1 MSRKPYVQYLQGPD
15 TKMEPQSSYD
25 LSDEEFSFRRVFPEC
40 LSERLPIHE
49 GEDTMRERQSSY
61 DWQKSAMSRK
71 HYAEYLQGEDTMRER
86 KSSFKRRVFPEC
98 LIERL
103 PIHEGPDTKMEPQSS
118 FDWIRFKI
126 NKWRDLT
133 VRPRDPAWQEM
144 VSQYKESIKRKY
156 EHRNESSFSSGERV
170 SLAALYTEP
179 VIIQKNEKGGFQN
192 ISVEEL
198 FNKLDI
204 HLYYPSSVIL
214 QGNSGSGKSFL
225 VQKIILDWASEQHYL
240 KDFNLAFYLSCEEL
254 KCISEEMNLIEL
266 LSWNCGLSPDQI
278 SEMVQKSSQRV
289 LFIIDGLDDLDELI
303 FMCDNF
309 CISSEFQR
317 APPEVIVCSLLRQ
330 QILPRSV
337 RLITTRTEVP
347 QGMFLKGP
355 QRFTEIMGFSEKG
368 VEEYFQKFFQNEELF
383 RKAYECV
390 RVNETL
396 ITACS
401 IPVICWIICT
411 VMRERFSNGA
421 DVTSVL
427 ETSTSIYV
435 DFVSTLLEHHC
446 QGLSQSVPSLLR
458 SLGQLAERGMLEQQV
473 LFDEKTVYDTIS
485 DPAGNPFLFKFL
497 LKRKIHQETMFSF
510 MHLSFQEFFTALYYV
525 LLDEEESQ
533 RKVRELLH
541 TVERGWA
548 LSCWSDRD
556 FSKADVE
563 VRHAKLLQPVILFL
577 CGLCKKE
584 WISSFFEKHNM
595 TVSVNIETHLKEWI
609 IQCSQRYQNEHMLFI
624 LHCLYELHEKSF
636 VGKVLE
642 QLASIDLSN
651 ILLKNADCWMLRFCF
666 QNCVNIG
673 KLRLNI
679 TSDNLKILQ
688 SALISCEEL
697 WLKVDHITDDTGDL
711 ISALGKGKI
720 VKELIIQEQKASQAS
735 LKKRIESF
743 CQEIVTSVKDEDV
756 MLCFR
761 FSVSSSE
768 IRPSLLISELT
779 LTCSRQEVSTVNWRI
794 FLQKLQR
801 SPSSRDSSG
810 DGFFL
815 LDVLHSVSG
824 LKKVHLQMDKLTVSW
839 IPTILSLVQAFPSLN
854 ELRTNS
860 AISFIPSDIKQC
872 LVESLTQTGWT
883 PTVWRKSVLIKRDKK
898 GFIKEDLKTIKTEN
912 IESKRAESSLG
923 QSSSGY
929 AEVFTPECVQQD
941 DEDKHKTKYRFVCP
955 HAGQFQ
961 CSLTSLVFVM
971 EGEGEVLYNIV
982 SWDPGLGQLRPAG
995 PLYNIECSAGSVS
1008 ELHFQ
1013 HCMIFS
1019 EENKDC
1025 LAVAHFTGGNVEII
1039 QPLKVTETHV
1049 IIDIRD
1055 LSIFGLIWIKT
1066 IFGFPIKG
1074 QVLLFLRPVTVK
1086 QKILNVHLLPG
1097 NVPVS
1102 EVQGWHLDKKYIE
1115 TSSKCHLFP
1124 EREYSLCCQPEDCE
1138 VQPVSEMFELDHF
1151 GPNYHP
1157 TFEVFLDVNVEEV
1170 RLGVLDKTRDGKEV
1184 WKRRRIL
1191 LTVAPSKDVEHPA
1204 HRRIPETEFV
1214 NTHRDELIQR
1224 VSSVM
1229 AIADSLLSKNMIDR
1243 EMYDEVHTEKKRTEK
1258 MRLLLDAVD
1267 SGGAAVKAEFCRLL
1281 KEKEHYLVDE
1291 LGPHL

>member
-1 MSRKPYVQYLQGPD
+1 MAEPHKPDTTIKSEFSFRSLKLATSRMRDVAYLEGPD
-15 TKMEPQSSYD
+15 TTMEPQSPVRV
-25 LSDEEFSFRRVFPEC
+25 RRVFAQ
-40 LSERLPIHE
+40 SMGFERLPV
-49 GEDTMRERQSSY
+49 T
-61 DWQKSAMSRK
+61 
-71 HYAEYLQGEDTMRER
+71 
-86 KSSFKRRVFPEC
+86 
-98 LIERL
+98 
-103 PIHEGPDTKMEPQSS
+103 EGPDTMMEPQSYHWPS
-118 FDWIRFKI
+118 YSVLKWHDWTERL
-126 NKWRDLT
+126 RE
-133 VRPRDPAWQEM
+133 RDPAWQEM
-144 VSQYKESIKRKY
+144 VFQYKESIKRKY
-156 EHRNESSFSSGERV
+156 EHMNERSFLSGERV

-179 VIIQKNEKGGFQN
+179 VIIQKNKKGSFRN

-198 FNKLDI
+198 FNKSDI
-204 HLYYPSSVIL
+204 HLRYPSNVSNIL

-225 VQKIILDWASEQHYL
+225 VQKIILDWAFEQHYL
-240 KDFNLAFYLSCEEL
+240 KEFDLVFCLRCEEL

-266 LSWNCGLSPDQI
+266 LSWNCGLSSDQI
-278 SEMVQKSSQRV
+278 SEMLQNSSQRV
-289 LFIIDGLDDLDELI
+289 LFIIDGLDDLDELR
-303 FMCDNF
+303 FMCDEF
-309 CISSEFQR
+309 CISSKFQR

-330 QILPRSV
+330 QILHRYV
-337 RLITTRTEVP
+337 LLITTRTEVSKRILLIG
-347 QGMFLKGP
+347 Q
-355 QRFTEIMGFSEKG
+355 QRFSRIVGFSEKG

-401 IPVICWIICT
+401 IPVICWIICM
-411 VMRERFSNGA
+411 VMRERFSNCA
-421 DVTSVL
+421 DMMSGL
-427 ETSTSIYV
+427 ETTTSIYV

-446 QGLSQSVPSLLR
+446 QGLSQCVPSLLR

-485 DPAGNPFLFKFL
+485 DPAGNPFLRKFL

-556 FSKADVE
+556 FSKANLE
-563 VRHAKLLQPVILFL
+563 ISMSKLLQPVILFL

-584 WISSFFEKHNM
+584 WISSFIEKHNM
-595 TVSVNIETHLKEWI
+595 TVSVNLETQLKEWI
-609 IQCSQRYQNEHMLFI
+609 NQCSQRYQNEHVLFI

-636 VGKVLE
+636 IGKVLE

-673 KLRLNI
+673 KLRLSL

-688 SALISCEEL
+688 SALCTCEEL

-711 ISALGKGKI
+711 ISALGEGKI
-720 VKELIIQEQKASQAS
+720 VKELIIQDQKSSKASH
-735 LKKRIESF
+735 KKRIKSF
-743 CQEIVTSVKDEDV
+743 CQEIIASVKDEDV

-761 FSVSSSE
+761 FSVSSSK
-768 IRPSLLISELT
+768 IRPSSLISELT
-779 LTCSRQEVSTVNWRI
+779 LTCSRPEVSTVNWRI

-801 SPSSRDSSG
+801 LPSSQVSSAE
-810 DGFFL
+810 GFFL

-824 LKKVHLQMDKLTVSW
+824 LKKVHLQIDELTVGW

-860 AISFIPSDIKQC
+860 AVSFIPFNIKQS

-883 PTVWRKSVLIKRDKK
+883 LTVWRKSVLIERDRKS
-898 GFIKEDLKTIKTEN
+898 FTEEDLKTIKTEN
-912 IESKRAESSLG
+912 TESKRAESSSG

-941 DEDKHKTKYRFVCP
+941 DEDKHKTIYRFVCP

-982 SWDPGLGQLRPAG
+982 SWDPGMDQLRPAG
-995 PLYNIECSAGSVS
+995 PLYNIDCSAGSVS
-1008 ELHFQ
+1008 QLHFQ
-1013 HCMIFS
+1013 HCVIFS

-1039 QPLKVTETHV
+1039 QPLKVSETHV

-1055 LSIFGLIWIKT
+1055 LSNFGLIWIKT
-1066 IFGFPIKG
+1066 IFGFPING
-1074 QVLLFLRPVTVK
+1074 QVLLFLRPVTVE
-1086 QKILNVHLLPG
+1086 QKILTVHLLPG

-1102 EVQGWHLDKKYIE
+1102 EVQRWHLDKKYIE

-1124 EREYSLCCQPEDCE
+1124 DREYSLCCQPEDCE
-1138 VQPVSEMFELDHF
+1138 VQPVSEMFELDNF

-1157 TFEVFLDVNVEEV
+1157 TFEVFLDVNIEEV

-1191 LTVAPSKDVEHPA
+1191 LTVAPSKGVELPA

-1214 NTHRDELIQR
+1214 NAHRDKLIER

-1229 AIADSLLSKNMIDR
+1229 AIADSLKSKDMING
-1243 EMYDEVHTEKKRTEK
+1243 EMYSKVRAAALREEK
-1258 MRLLLDAVD
+1258 MRLLLDALD

-1281 KEKEHYLVDE
+1281 KKKEHYLVNE

>member
-71 HYAEYLQGEDTMRER
+71 HYAEYLQG
-86 KSSFKRRVFPEC
+86 
-98 LIERL
+98 
-103 PIHEGPDTKMEPQSS
+103 PDTRMEPQSS
-118 FDWIRFKI
+118 Y
-126 NKWRDLT
+126 DLSDEFSF
-133 VRPRDPAWQEM
+133 VRLRRVFREHRSERLSVQKAWQEM

-214 QGNSGSGKSFL
+214 QGNSGSGKSFIS
-225 VQKIILDWASEQHYL
+225 QKIILDWASGNPYL
-240 KDFNLAFYLSCEEL
+240 RHFNLAFYLSCEEL

-278 SEMVQKSSQRV
+278 SNMLQNSTQRV
-289 LFIIDGLDDLDELI
+289 LFIIDGFDKLRFMHCEL
-303 FMCDNF
+303 
-309 CISSEFQR
+309 CISSKFQR
-317 APPEVIVCSLLRQ
+317 APPELIVCSILSK

-427 ETSTSIYV
+427 ETTTSIYI

-485 DPAGNPFLFKFL
+485 DPADNPFLFKFL

-556 FSKADVE
+556 FLKADAE
-563 VRHAKLLQPVILFL
+563 VRHANLLQPVILFL

-584 WISSFFEKHNM
+584 SISSFFEKHNI
-595 TVSVNIETHLKEWI
+595 TLPINIETQIKEWI
-609 IQCSQRYQNEHMLFI
+609 NQCSQKYQNEHMLFI
-624 LHCLYELHEKSF
+624 LHCLYELHEKNF
-636 VGKVLE
+636 IGKVLE
-642 QLASIDLSN
+642 HLVLIDLSN
-651 ILLKNADCWMLRFCF
+651 KPLKRTDCWLLKYGLKCCEHIRNLK
-666 QNCVNIG
+666 IHE
-673 KLRLNI
+673 
-679 TSDNLKILQ
+679 TSHNLKILQ
-688 SALISCEEL
+688 HEERENIGKSYHRDESSAQ
-697 WLKVDHITDDTGDL
+697 T
-711 ISALGKGKI
+711 
-720 VKELIIQEQKASQAS
+720 
-735 LKKRIESF
+735 
-743 CQEIVTSVKDEDV
+743 
-756 MLCFR
+756 
-761 FSVSSSE
+761 SSE
-768 IRPSLLISELT
+768 
-779 LTCSRQEVSTVNWRI
+779 
-794 FLQKLQR
+794 
-801 SPSSRDSSG
+801 D
-810 DGFFL
+810 
-815 LDVLHSVSG
+815 
-824 LKKVHLQMDKLTVSW
+824 
-839 IPTILSLVQAFPSLN
+839 
-854 ELRTNS
+854 
-860 AISFIPSDIKQC
+860 
-872 LVESLTQTGWT
+872 
-883 PTVWRKSVLIKRDKK
+883 
-898 GFIKEDLKTIKTEN
+898 
-912 IESKRAESSLG
+912 
-923 QSSSGY
+923 
-929 AEVFTPECVQQD
+929 AEVFTPEHIQGA
-941 DEDKHKTKYRFVCP
+941 DEDKRKNTYRFVCP
-955 HAGQFQ
+955 HAGQFE

-971 EGEGEVLYNIV
+971 ASEGELLYRVV
-982 SWDPGLGQLRPAG
+982 SWNPGLLDGLGQMKPAG
-995 PLYNIECSAGSVS
+995 PLYNIDCFNGSIS
-1008 ELHFQ
+1008 GLHLP
-1013 HCMIFS
+1013 HCEIFCG
-1019 EENKDC
+1019 KGP
-1025 LAVAHFTGGNVEII
+1025 AHGKYTHQNQFKMFT
-1039 QPLKVTETHV
+1039 
-1049 IIDIRD
+1049 
-1055 LSIFGLIWIKT
+1055 
-1066 IFGFPIKG
+1066 
-1074 QVLLFLRPVTVK
+1074 
-1086 QKILNVHLLPG
+1086 
-1097 NVPVS
+1097 
-1102 EVQGWHLDKKYIE
+1102 
-1115 TSSKCHLFP
+1115 
-1124 EREYSLCCQPEDCE
+1124 YS
-1138 VQPVSEMFELDHF
+1138 
-1151 GPNYHP
+1151 
-1157 TFEVFLDVNVEEV
+1157 
-1170 RLGVLDKTRDGKEV
+1170 RI
-1184 WKRRRIL
+1184 RIL
-1191 LTVAPSKDVEHPA
+1191 
-1204 HRRIPETEFV
+1204 
-1214 NTHRDELIQR
+1214 
-1224 VSSVM
+1224 
-1229 AIADSLLSKNMIDR
+1229 SLLSTRRI
-1243 EMYDEVHTEKKRTEK
+1243 Y
-1258 MRLLLDAVD
+1258 
-1267 SGGAAVKAEFCRLL
+1267 SAASVRD
-1281 KEKEHYLVDE
+1281 V
-1291 LGPHL
+1291 

>member
-1 MSRKPYVQYLQGPD
+1 MAEPHKPDTTIKSESSVHWHKPAMSRKPYVQYLQGPD

-71 HYAEYLQGEDTMRER
+71 HYAEYLQG
-86 KSSFKRRVFPEC
+86 
-98 LIERL
+98 
-103 PIHEGPDTKMEPQSS
+103 PDTRMEPQSS
-118 FDWIRFKI
+118 Y
-126 NKWRDLT
+126 DLSDEFSF
-133 VRPRDPAWQEM
+133 VRLRRVFREHRSERLSVQKAWQEM

-204 HLYYPSSVIL
+204 HLYYPASVIL
-214 QGNSGSGKSFL
+214 QGNSGSGKSFIS
-225 VQKIILDWASEQHYL
+225 QKIILDWASGNPYL
-240 KDFNLAFYLSCEEL
+240 RHFNLAFYLSCEEL

-278 SEMVQKSSQRV
+278 SNMLQNSTQRV
-289 LFIIDGLDDLDELI
+289 LFIIDGFDKLRFMHCEL
-303 FMCDNF
+303 
-309 CISSEFQR
+309 CISSKFQR
-317 APPEVIVCSLLRQ
+317 APPELIVCSILSK

-337 RLITTRTEVP
+337 RLITSRTEVP

-1102 EVQGWHLDKKYIE
+1102 EV
-1115 TSSKCHLFP
+1115 
-1124 EREYSLCCQPEDCE
+1124 
-1138 VQPVSEMFELDHF
+1138 
-1151 GPNYHP
+1151 
-1157 TFEVFLDVNVEEV
+1157 
-1170 RLGVLDKTRDGKEV
+1170 
-1184 WKRRRIL
+1184 
-1191 LTVAPSKDVEHPA
+1191 
-1204 HRRIPETEFV
+1204 
-1214 NTHRDELIQR
+1214 
-1224 VSSVM
+1224 
-1229 AIADSLLSKNMIDR
+1229 LLSEGIVPFFFSYVLSN
-1243 EMYDEVHTEKKRTEK
+1243 
-1258 MRLLLDAVD
+1258 
-1267 SGGAAVKAEFCRLL
+1267 VKE
-1281 KEKEHYLVDE
+1281 Y
-1291 LGPHL
+1291 

>member
-1 MSRKPYVQYLQGPD
+1 
-15 TKMEPQSSYD
+15 MEPQSSYD
-25 LSDEEFSFRRVFPEC
+25 LSDEEFSFRRVFPQ
-40 LSERLPIHE
+40 SMGFERLPV
-49 GEDTMRERQSSY
+49 RQ
-61 DWQKSAMSRK
+61 
-71 HYAEYLQGEDTMRER
+71 
-86 KSSFKRRVFPEC
+86 
-98 LIERL
+98 
-103 PIHEGPDTKMEPQSS
+103 GPDTKMEPQSS
-118 FDWIRFKI
+118 YDWPCFKVH
-126 NKWRDLT
+126 KWRDLT

-144 VSQYKESIKRKY
+144 VCQYKESIKRKY

-179 VIIQKNEKGGFQN
+179 VIIQKNKKGGFQN

-198 FNKLDI
+198 FNKSDI
-204 HLYYPSSVIL
+204 HMYYPASVIL

-225 VQKIILDWASEQHYL
+225 VQKIILDWAFEQHYL
-240 KDFNLAFYLSCEEL
+240 KEVDLVFCLSCEEL

-278 SEMVQKSSQRV
+278 SEMLQKSSQRV
-289 LFIIDGLDDLDELI
+289 LFIIDGLDDLDELR
-303 FMCDNF
+303 FMCDKF
-309 CISSEFQR
+309 CISSKFQR
-317 APPEVIVCSLLRQ
+317 APPEVIVCSLLHR
-330 QILPRSV
+330 QILLSYFL
-337 RLITTRTEVP
+337 LITTRTEVP
-347 QGMFLKGP
+347 KRMLLVGK
-355 QRFTEIMGFSEKG
+355 QRFSRIVGFSEKG

-421 DVTSVL
+421 DVMSVL

-446 QGLSQSVPSLLR
+446 QDLSQSVPSLLR

-473 LFDEKTVYDTIS
+473 LFDEKTVYGTIS
-485 DPAGNPFLFKFL
+485 DPADNPFLHKFL

-556 FSKADVE
+556 FSKADAE
-563 VRHAKLLQPVILFL
+563 VRHANLLQPVILFL

-584 WISSFFEKHNM
+584 LISSFFEKHNM
-595 TVSVNIETHLKEWI
+595 TLPINIETQIKEWI
-609 IQCSQRYQNEHMLFI
+609 NQCSQRYQNEHMLFI
-624 LHCLYELHEKSF
+624 LHCLYELHKKNF
-636 VGKVLE
+636 IGKVLK

-688 SALISCEEL
+688 SALNSCEEL

-711 ISALGKGKI
+711 ISALGEGKI
-720 VKELIIQEQKASQAS
+720 VKGLIIQDQKTSKASR
-735 LKKRIESF
+735 KKRIKSF
-743 CQEIVTSVKDEDV
+743 CQEIIASVKDEDV
-756 MLCFR
+756 MLCFK
-761 FSVSSSE
+761 
-768 IRPSLLISELT
+768 IRPSSLISEIT
-779 LTCSRQEVSTVNWRI
+779 LTCSRPEVSTVNWKI

-801 SPSSRDSSG
+801 SPSSQVSSA

-824 LKKVHLQMDKLTVSW
+824 LKKVHLQMDELTFSW

-860 AISFIPSDIKQC
+860 AISIIPFNVKQS
-872 LVESLTQTGWT
+872 LEESLTQTGWT
-883 PTVWRKSVLIKRDKK
+883 PTVWRNSVLIERDKK
-898 GFIKEDLKTIKTEN
+898 SFTQEDLKTIKTEN

-941 DEDKHKTKYRFVCP
+941 DEDKHKTIYRFVCP

-971 EGEGEVLYNIV
+971 KGEGEVLYNIV

-1102 EVQGWHLDKKYIE
+1102 EV
-1115 TSSKCHLFP
+1115 
-1124 EREYSLCCQPEDCE
+1124 
-1138 VQPVSEMFELDHF
+1138 
-1151 GPNYHP
+1151 
-1157 TFEVFLDVNVEEV
+1157 
-1170 RLGVLDKTRDGKEV
+1170 
-1184 WKRRRIL
+1184 
-1191 LTVAPSKDVEHPA
+1191 
-1204 HRRIPETEFV
+1204 
-1214 NTHRDELIQR
+1214 
-1224 VSSVM
+1224 
-1229 AIADSLLSKNMIDR
+1229 LLSEGIVPFFFSYVLSN
-1243 EMYDEVHTEKKRTEK
+1243 
-1258 MRLLLDAVD
+1258 
-1267 SGGAAVKAEFCRLL
+1267 VKE
-1281 KEKEHYLVDE
+1281 Y
-1291 LGPHL
+1291 

>member
-1 MSRKPYVQYLQGPD
+1 
-15 TKMEPQSSYD
+15 
-25 LSDEEFSFRRVFPEC
+25 
-40 LSERLPIHE
+40 
-49 GEDTMRERQSSY
+49 
-61 DWQKSAMSRK
+61 
-71 HYAEYLQGEDTMRER
+71 
-86 KSSFKRRVFPEC
+86 
-98 LIERL
+98 
-103 PIHEGPDTKMEPQSS
+103 
-118 FDWIRFKI
+118 
-126 NKWRDLT
+126 
-133 VRPRDPAWQEM
+133 M

-368 VEEYFQKFFQNEELF
+368 VEEYFQKSFQNEELF

-411 VMRERFSNGA
+411 VMRERFSDGA

-548 LSCWSDRD
+548 LSCWSDRG
-556 FSKADVE
+556 FSKANLE
-563 VRHAKLLQPVILFL
+563 ISNSKLLQPVILFL

-720 VKELIIQEQKASQAS
+720 VKELIIQEQKASQANH
-735 LKKRIESF
+735 K
-743 CQEIVTSVKDEDV
+743 
-756 MLCFR
+756 
-761 FSVSSSE
+761 
-768 IRPSLLISELT
+768 
-779 LTCSRQEVSTVNWRI
+779 N
-794 FLQKLQR
+794 
-801 SPSSRDSSG
+801 SRDSSG

-854 ELRTNS
+854 ELS
-860 AISFIPSDIKQC
+860 
-872 LVESLTQTGWT
+872 
-883 PTVWRKSVLIKRDKK
+883 WRKSVLIKRDKK

-941 DEDKHKTKYRFVCP
+941 DEDKHKTKYRYSIFQVCV